1 MHACVEQPVDSLL
14 FGEDG
19 SVACRTNKKTET
31 EPESFAVADS
41 LAAPAE
47 LIENPE
53 KEIPEPVIVSQEAFA
68 TPSPAEEKPPGN
80 DRPNKTV
87 TLLTVLGILLVGCVA
102 LLLIPGLSAGVML
115 LFYLCP
121 FVAVGL
127 YFLAKRIRQKTA
139 HAIASGAKDV
149 TVSAHHHRF
158 RLMLDLFFLFALIG
172 GVFLFLGNYTNVIAS
187 GIIGAFGSVLT
198 GASILLTCSIAVI
211 LLVLLMFY
219 LFRWR
224 KDPTGYA
231 PKRERHPRKD
241 R

>member
-1 MHACVEQPVDSLL
+1 MTRDEN
-14 FGEDG
+14 G
-19 SVACRTNKKTET
+19 SVVWISNRSSEAAVSSVIDSIAEAEIADCEVNQEEEFRIPKVLA
-31 EPESFAVADS
+31 PEVDTA
-41 LAAPAE
+41 LP
-47 LIENPE
+47 P
-53 KEIPEPVIVSQEAFA
+53 P
-68 TPSPAEEKPPGN
+68 EEKPPGN
-80 DRPNKTV
+80 DKPNRKI

-102 LLLIPGLSAGVML
+102 LLLISGLPAGVML

-121 FVAVGL
+121 FLGVGL

-139 HAIASGAKDV
+139 HAIANGAKDV

-172 GVFLFLGNYTNVIAS
+172 GFFLILGNYTNVIAS

-198 GASILLTCSIAVI
+198 SASILLTCSIAAI
-211 LLVLLMFY
+211 LLVLLLFY

-224 KDPTGYA
+224 RDPTGYA